1 MTQTI
6 LKIVDPRA
14 APPFE
19 LSDAERH
26 EIEHEIGHYP
36 DARAA
41 SIEALK
47 VVQKHRGWVPDGA
60 IVPIAEL
67 LGISA
72 ADLEG
77 VATFYSLIFRHP
89 VGRHVIKI
97 CDSIACHLTGFDEL
111 RDAIMAATRVRLGET
126 TPDGRFTLL
135 PICCLGACDR
145 GPCLMI
151 DDDLHG
157 PIEPRD
163 VTKLLEPYA

>member
-14 APPFE
+14 APP
-19 LSDAERH
+19 LVLTDAERH
-26 EIEHEIGHYP
+26 EIEHEISHYP

-60 IVPIAEL
+60 IAPIAAM

-77 VATFYSLIFRHP
+77 VATFYSLIFPHP
-89 VGRHVIKI
+89 VGRHVVKV
-97 CDSIACHLTGFDEL
+97 CDSIACHLTGYD
-111 RDAIMAATRVRLGET
+111 
-126 TPDGRFTLL
+126 
-135 PICCLGACDR
+135 
-145 GPCLMI
+145 
-151 DDDLHG
+151 
-157 PIEPRD
+157 
-163 VTKLLEPYA
+163 